1 MEAVVFDFD
10 GLIVDTESVWYDV
23 FCGIFR
29 KLDYD
34 LTIDEFALCIG
45 TSDDVLFDR
54 LKKKVS
60 FTKESVLREAKSI
73 YKDQLPA
80 LKLRDGVLEYLNT
93 AKNLGFKIGLASSSN
108 RIWVEGFLD
117 RFDIKDYF
125 DVIKTA
131 DDVVKIKP
139 DPELYLAAI
148 KELRA
153 APEET
158 IAFEDSVN
166 GLRAALTAGLNVVIV
181 PNKVTGQLNFEG
193 YRLRLNSMSDMTFEE
208 LLTAL
213 STSGEKIF
221 LSSHQYELMRRQ
233 ERECFT
239 CRL

>member
-1 MEAVVFDFD
+1 MKAVVFDFD
-10 GLIVDTESVWYDV
+10 GLIVDTESVWYEA
-23 FCGIFR
+23 FRQIFR

-131 DDVVKIKP
+131 DDVAKIKP

-166 GLRAALTAGLNVVIV
+166 GLRAALDAGLNVVIV

-193 YRLRLNSMSDMTFEE
+193 HRLRLNSMSDMTFEE
-208 LLTAL
+208 LLVAI
-213 STSGEKIF
+213 SASGEKII
-221 LSSHQYELMRRQ
+221 
-233 ERECFT
+233 
-239 CRL
+239 

>member
-1 MEAVVFDFD
+1 MKAVVFDFD
-10 GLIVDTESVWYDV
+10 GLIVDTESVWYEAFRQI
-23 FCGIFR
+23 FC

-166 GLRAALTAGLNVVIV
+166 GLRAALDAGLNVVIV
-181 PNKVTGQLNFEG
+181 PNKVTGQLNFG
-193 YRLRLNSMSDMTFEE
+193 GHRLRLNSMSDMTFEE
-208 LLTAL
+208 LLVAI
-213 STSGEKIF
+213 SASGEKII
-221 LSSHQYELMRRQ
+221 
-233 ERECFT
+233 
-239 CRL
+239 

>member
-10 GLIVDTESVWYDV
+10 GLIVDTESVWYEAFRQI
-23 FCGIFR
+23 FC

-166 GLRAALTAGLNVVIV
+166 GLRAALDAGLNVVIV
-181 PNKVTGQLNFEG
+181 PNKVTGQLNFG
-193 YRLRLNSMSDMTFEE
+193 GHRLRLNSMSDMTFEE
-208 LLTAL
+208 LLVAI
-213 STSGEKIF
+213 SASGEKII
-221 LSSHQYELMRRQ
+221 
-233 ERECFT
+233 
-239 CRL
+239 